1 MSLAR
6 KSSCDCSLGYAQQA
20 PNPSDGQS
28 TRRSV
33 DVNNPTRT
41 EVIAGP
47 SLLELR
53 HGPSSHGRVGKNRSR
68 SRSAPCNFPPR
79 STLLSTRSCS
89 PASTSEVYA
98 SPSLTSPSGHCSY
111 GEESE
116 TEISVCETLRSL
128 STDDSITT
136 SDSEDT
142 QVSEPSTTEGD
153 DDVISSK
160 AGQFFDEDVRFPPV
174 PSVIEGPLDFSLV
187 EQVRWEDC
195 AKRRIARMVEKEPV
209 VASQLQV
216 VDTGYDAIPL
226 AVKQDIIT
234 WLIAFCALDTMEN
247 IDAEQIK
254 LRAHQIGVACL
265 MLACKVDVDFLA
277 PLEML
282 EQLVL
287 ETLSYQVTF
296 PTPCDFL
303 TELVFAIPMLENLAS
318 HCVQDWQLVE
328 EGFEWMYGH
337 AYRHPE
343 YGHYRSSVLTVAV
356 LLFCLDQ
363 CIFDHP
369 RSQTRTLG
377 QVWWR
382 NVNGVWAETRGQDS
396 LEEVSC
402 NLASDEVRGHWVNL
416 SEAGIK
422 TSICELMGLEQPIV
436 FERIV

>member
-1 MSLAR
+1 MNHQQLQNPSSHLSTNRLKKYLLAWAQQ
-6 KSSCDCSLGYAQQA
+6 DHFEFQQA
-20 PNPSDGQS
+20 PTPRDGQS

-33 DVNNPTRT
+33 DVNNTTRT
-41 EVIAGP
+41 KVIAGP

-53 HGPSSHGRVGKNRSR
+53 HSPSSHGRVGKNRSR

-209 VASQLQV
+209 VASQV
-216 VDTGYDAIPL
+216 VDTGCDAIPL

-234 WLIAFCALDTMEN
+234 WLIAFEHRISDYPNISLPTRHRAIILFHQFCASDTMSN
-247 IDAEQIK
+247 IDADRIK
-254 LRAHQIGVACL
+254 RRCGSNQTPSTSNRCG
-265 MLACKVDVDFLA
+265 
-277 PLEML
+277 
-282 EQLVL
+282 
-287 ETLSYQVTF
+287 LSY
-296 PTPCDFL
+296 
-303 TELVFAIPMLENLAS
+303 IGM
-318 HCVQDWQLVE
+318 
-328 EGFEWMYGH
+328 
-337 AYRHPE
+337 
-343 YGHYRSSVLTVAV
+343 
-356 LLFCLDQ
+356 
-363 CIFDHP
+363 
-369 RSQTRTLG
+369 
-377 QVWWR
+377 
-382 NVNGVWAETRGQDS
+382 
-396 LEEVSC
+396 
-402 NLASDEVRGHWVNL
+402 
-416 SEAGIK
+416 
-422 TSICELMGLEQPIV
+422 
-436 FERIV
+436 